1 MAGQITGRGNQA
13 QGIVALLLAAAFMN
27 KANESFGGPPQQ
39 GPDLNQLFNTGN
51 NDVPFLNDGQ
61 GAIPE
66 LLEALTGGLDE
77 FPNGNGNNNL
87 FNQSPFGQPPNPFQ
101 AMGQGAELMG
111 DLMLMLVMDLLGQGQ
126 NQGQLPF
133 GQQQLQQNPLGQ
145 LGNLFG
151 SLPNLAN
158 GMADFCNPCT
168 GNGFGSYGQQG
179 QAAMTA
185 FMAANENGFMMGA
198 AIAAQ
203 MQQGCASPP
212 QVCAPPPQVCAPPP
226 QSCAPP
232 PQVVYS
238 SPAPSQPAPC
248 FGGNP
253 QPCGQ
258 PQPCYGGGGPA
269 ACNSPCQPMGQQCCD
284 GGFVAGGC
292 IGGQMDCCDG
302 GGYGGGGSCGGGDC
316 GGGQMD

>member
-39 GPDLNQLFNTGN
+39 GPDLSQLFNTGN

-133 GQQQLQQNPLGQ
+133 GQQQQQQNPLGQ

-212 QVCAPPPQVCAPPP
+212 QVCAPPSGCTLRFVHHPQVCAPPLKAVHHRLR
-226 QSCAPP
+226 SCTVHRHPVSRRHVL
-232 PQVVYS
+232 VVTHNHVA
-238 SPAPSQPAPC
+238 SPNHAM
-248 FGGNP
+248 
-253 QPCGQ
+253 
-258 PQPCYGGGGPA
+258 A
-269 ACNSPCQPMGQQCCD
+269 AVGLPHATARVSPWD
-284 GGFVAGGC
+284 SNAVTAAL
-292 IGGQMDCCDG
+292 
-302 GGYGGGGSCGGGDC
+302 
-316 GGGQMD
+316 